1 MAAPADAKSLLI
13 EIARCPNVRLASKDE
28 SHPCRRVVAAQGL
41 PRSRHQLPE
50 PWGGHIETAPIL
62 FVSSNPSFN
71 DSENPFPRWGW
82 ADDKIEM
89 YFTTRFDGTFR
100 SVHYWTVVRAIARD
114 VLDREPLPGHDYAI
128 TELVR
133 CKSLNEEGAWAAL
146 ETCSSLYLERTLK
159 VAGAKVV
166 IALGKMACE
175 SIASQIGG
183 TSEIGLRRGTFNLG
197 GRKRAVLM
205 LAKPSAFGG
214 RKKPTHEEAQRLRA
228 VLQER

>member
-1 MAAPADAKSLLI
+1 MTAPVDAKPLLI
-13 EIARCPNVRLASKDE
+13 EIARCPNVRLASEDE
-28 SHPCRRVVAAQGL
+28 SHPCRSIVAAQDV

-50 PWGGHIETAPIL
+50 PWNGRIESAPIL
-62 FVSSNPSFN
+62 FVSSNPSLN
-71 DSENPFPRWGW
+71 SSERFPVERWS
-82 ADDKIEM
+82 DDKIETF
-89 YFTTRFDGTFR
+89 FTTRFDR
-100 SVHYWTVVRAIARD
+100 RYPNVHYWTVVRAIARD
-114 VLDREPLPGHDYAI
+114 VLGREPLPGHDYAI

-133 CKSLNEEGAWAAL
+133 CKSLKEEGAWAAL
-146 ETCSSLYLERTLK
+146 ETCSSLYLARTLE

-175 SIASQIGG
+175 SIASHIGG
-183 TSEIGLRRGTFNLG
+183 TSEIGLRRGRFNIG

-214 RKKPTHEEAQRLRA
+214 RKKPTDEEVQRLRA